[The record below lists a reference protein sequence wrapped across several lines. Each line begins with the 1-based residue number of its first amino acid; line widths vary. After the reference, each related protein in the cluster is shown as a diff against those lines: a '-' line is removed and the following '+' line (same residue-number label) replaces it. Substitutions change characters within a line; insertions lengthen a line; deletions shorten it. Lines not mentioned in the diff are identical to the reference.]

1 MGMGVEWRQMSEC
14 GCVTLQNRVGVVLPC
29 RVEWV
34 VVGVEWSG
42 KGLGYDNG

>member
-1 MGMGVEWRQMSEC
+1 MNVDVLPYRIEW
-14 GCVTLQNRVGVVLPC
+14 VVVLPC
-29 RVEWV
+29 RVERV

>member
-1 MGMGVEWRQMSEC
+1 MNVDVLPCRTEC
-14 GCVTLQNRVGVVLPC
+14 VVVLPC
-29 RVEWV
+29 RVEQA